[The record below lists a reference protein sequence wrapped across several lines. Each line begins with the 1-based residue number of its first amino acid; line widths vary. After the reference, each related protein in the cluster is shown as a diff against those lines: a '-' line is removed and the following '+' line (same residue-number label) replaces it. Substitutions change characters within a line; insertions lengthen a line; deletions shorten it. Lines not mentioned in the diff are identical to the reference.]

1 MTPSPGK
8 KFRQAL
14 QEEAIL
20 QIMGTPN
27 AYCAM
32 MAKQTGIKAIYLS
45 GGALAAM
52 SYGLP
57 DLGITSLEDVLVDI
71 RRITNAVDTPLLVDI
86 DTGWGNAFN
95 IQRTIQQMIK
105 FGAAAVHI
113 EDQVSA
119 KRCGH
124 RPNKELV
131 STEEMVDRITAAVS
145 AKTDPDFF
153 IIARTDAVASE
164 GVSAAI
170 ERAQAYQDAGAD
182 GIFAEAVVELPD
194 YQIFSEALDVPV
206 LANIT
211 EFGKTP
217 LYTAEELTEAGVKMM
232 LYPLT
237 AARMMN
243 QAALKCYQTVK
254 AQGTQ
259 ADLIDQMQ
267 TRDEL
272 YQFLNYHA
280 YEKALD
286 EMFKS

>member
-1 MTPSPGK
+1 MTRSPGK
-8 KFRQAL
+8 QFRTAL
-14 QEEAIL
+14 AEAHPL

-27 AYCAM
+27 AYCAI
-32 MAKQTGIKAIYLS
+32 MAKQIGIKSIYLS

-57 DLGITSLEDVLVDI
+57 DLGITTLEDVLVDV
-71 RRITNAVDTPLLVDI
+71 RRITDAVDTPLLVDI
-86 DTGWGNAFN
+86 DTGWGSMFN
-95 IQRTIQQMIK
+95 IQRAIRQMTK
-105 FGAAAVHI
+105 YGAAAVHI
-113 EDQVSA
+113 EDQIFA

-131 STEEMVDRITAAVS
+131 SKEEMVDRVTAAVS

-164 GVSAAI
+164 GMSAAI

-182 GIFAEAVVELPD
+182 GIFAEAVTELVD
-194 YQIFSEALDVPV
+194 YQIFAQALDIPV

-211 EFGKTP
+211 EFGKTA
-217 LYTAEELTEAGVKMM
+217 LFTAEELSEVGIKMM

-254 AQGTQ
+254 IKGTQ
-259 ADLIDQMQ
+259 AELIHHMQ
-267 TRDEL
+267 TREEL
-272 YQFLNYHA
+272 YTFLGYHA
-280 YEKALD
+280 YEDALD
-286 EMFKS
+286 KLRK

>member
-1 MTPSPGK
+1 MSLSPGQ

-14 QEEAIL
+14 SEEQPL
-20 QIMGTPN
+20 QIMGTVN

-32 MAKQTGIKAIYLS
+32 MAKQTGVKAIYIS

-57 DLGITSLEDVLVDI
+57 DLGITSLEDVLVDV

-86 DTGWGNAFN
+86 DTGWGNVFN
-95 IQRTIQQMIK
+95 IQRTIGQMIK
-105 FGAAAVHI
+105 FGVAAVHI
-113 EDQVSA
+113 EDQVAA

-131 STEEMVDRITAAVS
+131 SKEEMVDRIKAAVS

-164 GVSAAI
+164 GVPAAI

-182 GIFAEAVVELPD
+182 GIFAEAVTELAD
-194 YQIFSEALDVPV
+194 YQVFSAALNIPV
-206 LANIT
+206 LANVT

-217 LYTAEELTEAGVKMM
+217 LFTAEELGEAGVKMV

-259 ADLIDQMQ
+259 AELTDQMQ
-267 TRDEL
+267 TREEL
-272 YQFLNYHA
+272 YAFLDYHA
-280 YEKALD
+280 YEEKLD
-286 EMFKS
+286 NKFKS